1 MIFEDRHAIGI
12 LMKEYI
18 SKKKVPMSAIETC
31 DSSLKKT
38 FFKEP
43 TTIIYYGHR
52 PLSAIFIHSGE
63 VRVMK
68 KRKILERIG
77 AGNLIMQEEYIGKK
91 MLRVELVVAA
101 STLISWVGADTL
113 HHLV

>member
-1 MIFEDRHAIGI
+1 
-12 LMKEYI
+12 MKEYI
-18 SKKKVPMSAIETC
+18 SKRKVSMSLIETC
-31 DSSLKKT
+31 DKSLKKI

-43 TTIIYYGHR
+43 TTLIYYGHR

-77 AGNLIMQEEYIGKK
+77 AGNLIMQDEFIEKK

-101 STLISWVGADTL
+101 STLISWVGPDTIPQL
-113 HHLV
+113 T